1 MKKYLA
7 LTMAACMALSL
18 AACGSSASSTTSSSA
33 AASTEAGSAGG
44 AVSRGSVMSG
54 FDSNITGIAQ
64 CCDVGTLDDESFN
77 QGCWEAVKS
86 YGDES
91 GIEYNYYLPSG
102 EDASD
107 EDRETLIR

>member
-1 MKKYLA
+1 MP
-7 LTMAACMALSL
+7 
-18 AACGSSASSTTSSSA
+18 SA
-33 AASTEAGSAGG
+33 A
-44 AVSRGSVMSG
+44 
-54 FDSNITGIAQ
+54 
-64 CCDVGTLDDESFN
+64 DVGTLDDESFN

-107 EDRETLIR
+107 EDRETLIREAVADGANTIVCVGYLYGPALPGVPPSILMFTSSRLM